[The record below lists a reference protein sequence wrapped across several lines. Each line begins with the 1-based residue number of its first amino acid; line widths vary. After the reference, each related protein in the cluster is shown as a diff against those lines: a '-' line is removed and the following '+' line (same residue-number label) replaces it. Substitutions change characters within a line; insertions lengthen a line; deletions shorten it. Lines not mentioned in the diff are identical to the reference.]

1 MKFLKSE
8 CRFGFL
14 LTAMIVLIQAVG
26 VSNASDRLGRI
37 SPNSGLFPDSSL
49 VNFSFLLSPPAGKN
63 GFLRVGSDGH
73 FHWSNGRRAKFW
85 GVNVSSQSVFCSKA
99 EIDKVTRVFARA
111 GVNMVRF
118 EALDSYGGL
127 LDVPGKDDSRHLDP
141 AKLDLLDYWTSRLRA
156 LGIYYYFDLIDFR
169 TFKKGDD
176 VPAWRKL
183 GRAAKP
189 EVFFDPRLIKLQEE
203 YARELL
209 LHKNP
214 YTGLRYA
221 DDPALALLEVCNESG
236 MFMNADTLDNLPEP
250 YETELNKLWSEWLL
264 KKYLNRPALKTAW
277 GMMGADT
284 VLQDQE
290 DPSKG
295 SVMLGLLTPA
305 PPSDSNVTD
314 VRRAPTRIA
323 DTVRFLFDLQRDYC
337 REMKDYLRGI
347 GVKIPITAVVS
358 SDIVP
363 DVASVAQVMDFTAE
377 NYYADHPQ
385 FADGDDWKGK
395 FYYNDTNPLRG
406 SSIYQIMPWVSAL
419 RWENKPV
426 VVREYATV
434 WPNRY
439 RCISIPEMAAY
450 ADFQDLDA
458 VLLFGYRT
466 TDKPDILQDF
476 ANQCDPTVWGLFGMG
491 AYAFLRNSFLPAP
504 DDVTIH
510 YNDSDLFQ
518 WPDTINSQLRLAWF
532 AKVNNTAGDA
542 ILSEPHKP
550 FLVVPRSENG
560 DIAPVLA
567 KLQKMGVRVNPY
579 MAQAPILRTP
589 TRQII
594 RNTKTGTLTF
604 ASSTVAGVCG
614 ELPVGKPVFA
624 GPFALISQSHIAT
637 FMAVSLDGLPLAQ
650 SKRYVLKMVTR
661 AENTDQKLS
670 PSPPGSPGKLF
681 IADWGRPPVVTLGRK
696 SASPL
701 ILKRNG
707 KTILSLNLTDGYW
720 EIAVRDGVVNF
731 ACDKEGIPLA
741 MFGKRFITAQ
751 APISVDFSKESN
763 TAMSR

>member
-1 MKFLKSE
+1 MKFRKSG

-14 LTAMIVLIQAVG
+14 ITAIIVLIQAVG

-49 VNFSFLLSPPAGKN
+49 VDFSFLLSPPAGRN
-63 GFLRVGSDGH
+63 GFLQVGSDGH
-73 FHWSNGRRAKFW
+73 FHWRNGRRAKFW
-85 GVNVSSQSVFCSKA
+85 GVNVSNQSVFCSKA
-99 EIDKVTRVFARA
+99 EIDKVTQVFARA

-127 LDVPGKDDSRHLDP
+127 LDVPGKDNSLHLDP
-141 AKLDLLDYWTSRLRA
+141 AKLNLLDYWTSRLRA
-156 LGIYYYFDLIDFR
+156 LGIYYYFDLLDFR

-176 VPAWRKL
+176 VPAWDKL

-189 EVFFDPRLIKLQEE
+189 EVFFDPRLIHLQEE

-214 YTGLRYA
+214 YTGLRYV
-221 DDPALALLEVCNESG
+221 DDPALALLEVCNENG
-236 MFMNADTLDNLPEP
+236 MFMSADDLDTLPEP
-250 YETELNKLWSEWLL
+250 YKTELNKFWSAWLL
-264 KKYLNRPALKTAW
+264 KKYLNRPALKAAW

-305 PPSDSNVTD
+305 PPSDANVTD
-314 VRRAPTRIA
+314 VRRAPARIA
-323 DTVRFLFDLQRDYC
+323 DTVHFLYDLQQDYC
-337 REMKDYLRGI
+337 REMKEYLRGI

-363 DVASVAQVMDFTAE
+363 DIASAAQVMDFTAE

-406 SSIYQIMPWVSAL
+406 SSIYQLMPWVSAL

-450 ADFQDLDA
+450 ADFQDIDA
-458 VLLFGYRT
+458 VLLFGYRI
-466 TDKPDILQDF
+466 TDKPEILQDF
-476 ANQCDPTVWGLFGMG
+476 AHQCDPTVWGLFAMG
-491 AYAFLRNSFLPAP
+491 AYAFLRNAFLPAQ
-504 DDVTIH
+504 DDVTIR
-510 YNDSDLFQ
+510 YSANDLFK
-518 WPDTINSQLRLAWF
+518 WPNNINSQLRLSWF
-532 AKVNNTAGDA
+532 SKLNNTAA
-542 ILSEPHKP
+542 NNILTDPHRP
-550 FLVVPRSENG
+550 FLAVPRNNG
-560 DIAPVLA
+560 DIAPVL
-567 KLQKMGVRVNPY
+567 KRLQKMGVRVNPY

-594 RNTKTGTLTF
+594 RNTKEGVLTF
-604 ASSTVAGVCG
+604 ASPTVAGVCG
-614 ELPVGKPVFA
+614 ELPIGKPVYA
-624 GPFALISQSHIAT
+624 GPFALISQSHIAA
-637 FMAVSLDGLPLAQ
+637 FMAVSLDGLPLSK
-650 SKRYVLKMVTR
+650 SKRYVLKMVTM
-661 AENTDQKLS
+661 AQNTDQKLS
-670 PSPPGSPGKLF
+670 PAPPGSPGKLY
-681 IADWGRPPVVTLGRK
+681 IADWGHAPVITLGRK
-696 SASPL
+696 SSSPL

-707 KTILSLNLTDGYW
+707 KIILSLNLTDGYW

-731 ACDKEGIPLA
+731 ACDKEGIPMA
-741 MFGKRFITAQ
+741 MFGRRFITAQ
-751 APISVDFSKESN
+751 APITVDFSKETN
-763 TAMSR
+763 TAMNR